1 MQSQE
6 LNNLILSYGNHD
18 AEFKQLKKLCDSEK
32 ECLKNI
38 MGEMGSEKESYGGFT
53 ITRTVS
59 ERENFNEQQ
68 ALAILKQNWYEN
80 HGSEPCPFVKTVEV
94 LDSDALESAMYNGEL
109 DNNTILKLDECR
121 NVTEVITLKC
131 SKIKGAK

>member
-18 AEFKQLKKLCDSEK
+18 VEFKQLKKVCDSEK
-32 ECLKNI
+32 ESLKNI

>member
-18 AEFKQLKKLCDSEK
+18 VEFKQLKKVCDSEK
-32 ECLKNI
+32 ESLKNI
-38 MGEMGSEKESYGGFT
+38 MGEIGSEKESYGGFT

-59 ERENFNEQQ
+59 ERESFNEQQ
-68 ALAILKQNWYEN
+68 ALAILKQSWYKN
-80 HGSEPCPFVKTVEV
+80 HGYEPCPFVKTVEV

-121 NVTEVITLKC
+121 SVTEVITLKC
-131 SKIKGAK
+131 SKSKGAK

>member
-18 AEFKQLKKLCDSEK
+18 VEFKQLKKVCDSEK
-32 ECLKNI
+32 ESLKNI

-59 ERENFNEQQ
+59 ERESFNEQQ
-68 ALAILKQNWYEN
+68 ALAI
-80 HGSEPCPFVKTVEV
+80 CPFVKTVEV
-94 LDSDALESAMYNGEL
+94 LDSDALESAMYSGEL

-121 NVTEVITLKC
+121 SVTEVITLKC
-131 SKIKGAK
+131 SKSKGVK